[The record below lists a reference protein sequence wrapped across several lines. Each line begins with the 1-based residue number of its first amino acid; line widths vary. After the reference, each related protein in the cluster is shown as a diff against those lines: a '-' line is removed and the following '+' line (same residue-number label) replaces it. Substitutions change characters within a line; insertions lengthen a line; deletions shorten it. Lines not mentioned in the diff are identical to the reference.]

1 MNSKKELYID
11 FDGVILDTIPLVYKA
26 FNDNNID
33 MSDTKAK
40 TEFLAK
46 YDYSKMIDKK
56 YILRDSIKCINKLIK
71 SNRFIISL
79 LTHVNSLE
87 EGILKV
93 NFIRN
98 YFKDITIII
107 VPKEISKT
115 KMVHSKDA
123 ILVDDYSQNLT
134 EWEKEGGIGVRFSI
148 ELESK
153 GFKVID
159 KLDQLLD
166 IF

>member
-1 MNSKKELYID
+1 MNIKKELYID
-11 FDGVILDTIPLVYKA
+11 FDGVVLDTIPLVYKA

-33 MSDTKAK
+33 MSDVKAK
-40 TEFLAK
+40 TEFLSN

-56 YILRDSIKCINKLIK
+56 YILRDSISCIKKLIK
-71 SNRFIISL
+71 SDKFIISL
-79 LTHVNSLE
+79 LTHVNSLQ
-87 EGILKV
+87 EGILKID
-93 NFIRN
+93 FIRK
-98 YFKDITIII
+98 YFKDITIIL
-107 VPKEISKT
+107 VPKQISKT
-115 KMVHSKDA
+115 KMVHSKNA
-123 ILVDDYSQNLT
+123 ILVDDYSQNLK
-134 EWEKEGGIGVRFSI
+134 EWEKEGGIGIRFSI